1 MVWSNTGKLATF
13 RNAAQLSFLA
23 GLVKFTSNTEAYI
36 GLLSD
41 NNDGNDNWRW
51 WSGIEDPTVTW
62 LEWATGHPGVSNAMS
77 ASMVTANGLAGA
89 AGTSYKT
96 FLCEIRVPGM
106 LELNVYR
113 ISIHVNFD

>member
-13 RNAAQLSFLA
+13 RNAAQLSLLA
-23 GLVKFTSNTEAYI
+23 GLVRFTSNTEAYT
-36 GLLSD
+36 GLVSD
-41 NNDGNDNWRW
+41 NNDGSDNWRW
-51 WSGIEDPTVTW
+51 LSGAEDPTVTW
-62 LEWATGHPGVSNAMS
+62 LEWAPGHPGVSNARS
-77 ASMVTANGLAGA
+77 ASIAKTNGIASA